1 MLADQSL
8 SDISPYN
15 SALRF
20 DVLTNE
26 ALLEMVEGWQKII
39 RQMGKDYAV
48 AHAHY
53 QAVWDELILRGMVD
67 PAGNWLVDPEKV
79 DVKFVRVG

>member
-1 MLADQSL
+1 MLADPSW

-26 ALLEMVEGWQKII
+26 ALLEMVEGWQKIT

-53 QAVWDELILRGMVD
+53 QAVLGELVMREMVD
-67 PAGNWLVDPEKV
+67 QAGHWLVDPDKV
-79 DVKFVRVG
+79 NMKFARAG